1 MNEGFVSRAGEKLSY
16 ALKFFNISVKDL
28 ICADFGSSTG
38 GFVECL
44 LREGARIVYSVDTSY
59 GQLSYKLRNDKRVVV
74 MERTNALHVTLPE
87 HVDFISIDV
96 SWTKQEKILPNTI
109 KNLKIGGSVISLLKP
124 HYEANWDLIRKGV
137 LGDEDQEEVL
147 KKTILKIKNVEG
159 IRLNSYT
166 ISPIQGKRGGNKEY
180 LLFLSKV

>member
-1 MNEGFVSRAGEKLSY
+1 MV
-16 ALKFFNISVKDL
+16 NI
-28 ICADFGSSTG
+28 
-38 GFVECL
+38 
-44 LREGARIVYSVDTSY
+44 
-59 GQLSYKLRNDKRVVV
+59 
-74 MERTNALHVTLPE
+74 
-87 HVDFISIDV
+87 
-96 SWTKQEKILPNTI
+96 NTI